1 MSMKVVAVSILLAR
15 IKTLISERVV
25 LDGIYIKGEISNL
38 TKHRTGHYYFSLKDE
53 KAEMSCVMFASNA
66 SRMNFTLEEG
76 MQVLV
81 LASVNIYEPR
91 GSLQLYVKSI
101 RMFGL
106 GALYQ
111 EFEARKKR
119 LEAEGY
125 FALAHKKAKP
135 AFIENIGIITAK
147 EGAALQDVLSTIQKR
162 WPMARLTLYPSLTQG
177 VMAPAALIK
186 ALKEADQNQHDALLL
201 VRGGGSFEDL
211 FCFNDVDLVH
221 TIYDL
226 QTYIVAGIG
235 HEVDTTLAEL
245 AADQRVATP
254 TAAATFVTVDQYEVW
269 NKLEIERS
277 RMIQRMQDLLATY
290 QMRLVNLQSNP
301 YFLDPLSWIQEK
313 KIRLQHETDRLA
325 HTLQNF
331 LHKETSLLS
340 AQTNRLYL
348 HSPHSMLIGQQKI
361 LSQKESSL
369 QEAMIR
375 FYSDQKNKLTASIL
389 LLDAYSPLKV
399 LARGYS
405 IVESDQQVISSIDQV
420 QLQDPVRIQMQ
431 DGCLQA
437 IVLGKERKDA

>member
-1 MSMKVVAVSILLAR
+1 MSIKVVAVSALLAR
-15 IKTLISERVV
+15 IKTLINERVV

-53 KAEMSCVMFASNA
+53 KAEMSCVMFASNSA
-66 SRMNFTLEEG
+66 RLNFNLEEG

-125 FALAHKKAKP
+125 FALEHKKAKP

-162 WPMARLTLYPSLTQG
+162 WPMAKLTLYPSLTQG
-177 VMAPAALIK
+177 IMAPATLIK
-186 ALKEADQNQHDALLL
+186 ALKEADQNGHDALLL

-226 QTYIVAGIG
+226 KTYIVAGIG

-245 AADQRVATP
+245 AADQRAATP
-254 TAAATFVTVDQYEVW
+254 TAAATFVSVDQYEVW
-269 NKLEIERS
+269 NKLETERS
-277 RMIQRMQDLLATY
+277 RMIQRMQNLLATY
-290 QMRLVNLQSNP
+290 QMRLVNIQSNP

-313 KIRLQHETDRLA
+313 KIRLQHETNRLA
-325 HTLQNF
+325 QALQTII
-331 LHKETSLLS
+331 HKEKSLL
-340 AQTNRLYL
+340 AGKANQLYL
-348 HSPHSMLIGQQKI
+348 YSPHSMLTLQQKL
-361 LSQKESSL
+361 LSQKENAL
-369 QEAMIR
+369 QEAMLR
-375 FYSDQKNKLTASIL
+375 FESSQKNKLMASIL

-405 IVESDQQVISSIDQV
+405 IVEYDEHVISSIEQV
-420 QLQDPVRIQMQ
+420 RVQDTIQIQMQ
-431 DGCLQA
+431 DGSLQA
-437 IVLGKERKDA
+437 IVLGKESKHA